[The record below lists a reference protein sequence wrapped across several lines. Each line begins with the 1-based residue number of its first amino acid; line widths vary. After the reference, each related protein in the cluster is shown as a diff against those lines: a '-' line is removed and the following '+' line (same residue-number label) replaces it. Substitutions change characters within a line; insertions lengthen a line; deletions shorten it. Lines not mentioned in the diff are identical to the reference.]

1 MIIKLNIY
9 DSLFLIIEIIIKII
23 YFSNRLKE
31 NISLNPKNIRLAN
44 FKYQYKI
51 QNILLIKILIKINY

>member
-1 MIIKLNIY
+1 MIIKLNFY
-9 DSLFLIIEIIIKII
+9 YSLFLIIEIIIKII
-23 YFSNRLKE
+23 YVSNRLKE

>member
-23 YFSNRLKE
+23 YVSNRLKE
-31 NISLNPKNIRLAN
+31 NISLNKKNIRLAN